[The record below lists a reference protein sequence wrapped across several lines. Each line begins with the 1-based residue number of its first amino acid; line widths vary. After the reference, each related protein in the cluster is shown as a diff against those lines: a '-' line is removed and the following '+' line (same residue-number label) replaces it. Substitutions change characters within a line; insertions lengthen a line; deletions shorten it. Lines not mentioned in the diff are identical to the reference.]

1 MQKDAFLQIIKN
13 QDKLL
18 EAFKSNNEAVLKSI
32 YQENYAKVQHYIL
45 KNSGGEQ
52 EAKDIYQEAFLA
64 FWNNVKNDKF
74 KSTGNSSLNGY
85 LYTIAKNK
93 WLDYLRSSNH
103 KKMISTSKL
112 HKLDLEQVKLEVDE
126 ENHKNDQK
134 LEKAMQSF
142 NLLGEACKLLL
153 TKVYFEKKSMKEI
166 AVELE
171 LDAASTRNKKYR
183 CMQKLRELAL
193 NNKK

>member
-1 MQKDAFLQIIKN
+1 MQKDTLLQIVKDQN
-13 QDKLL
+13 KLL
-18 EAFKSNNEAVLKSI
+18 EAFKTNNEAVLKSI
-32 YQENYAKVQHYIL
+32 YQENYAEVQHYIM

-64 FWNNVKNDKF
+64 FWNNIKNDKF
-74 KSTGNSSLNGY
+74 KSTSNSSLNGY

-93 WLDYLRSSNH
+93 WLDYLRSSKH

-112 HKLDLEQVKLEVDE
+112 NNLDLEQVKSEFDE
-126 ENHKNDQK
+126 ESDENDQK
-134 LEKAMQSF
+134 LERAMKSF

-166 AVELE
+166 AIELE

-193 NNKK
+193 KK